1 MPSIL
6 SEISLL
12 VIVIS
17 LVLVIIAVLLSGL
30 IDRLIK

>member
-1 MPSIL
+1 L

-17 LVLVIIAVLLSGL
+17 LVLVIIVVLLSGL

>member
-17 LVLVIIAVLLSGL
+17 LVLVIIVVLLSGL

>member
-17 LVLVIIAVLLSGL
+17 LVLVIIVVLLSDL
-30 IDRLIK
+30 IDRLC